1 MHMKNVTKPAEPPP
15 RSRIPLPRLS
25 LSVQRAMRATDA
37 PSRTQIL
44 QFARAALERDAE
56 ITIRIV
62 NEAEGRQLNHDYR
75 HKDYATNVLSFV
87 YETTPVV
94 QGDLVLCAPVVSR
107 EALEQGKS
115 SLAHYAH
122 LIVHG
127 VLHLQGYDHE
137 HDGEAAVMEAQETH
151 IVTGLGFALPY
162 IQEAELQNHG

>member
-1 MHMKNVTKPAEPPP
+1 MLMKNVTKPSEPSP
-15 RSRIPLPRLS
+15 RSRIPQPRLS

-37 PSRTQIL
+37 PSRTQII

-87 YETTPVV
+87 YETAPVV
-94 QGDLVLCAPVVSR
+94 LGDLVLCAPVVTR
-107 EALEQGKS
+107 EAQEQDKS
-115 SLAHYAH
+115 AIAHYAH

-137 HDGEAAVMEAQETH
+137 NDADAAVMEAREIE
-151 IVTGLGFALPY
+151 IVTGLGFANPY
-162 IQEAELQNHG
+162 LERSR

>member
-1 MHMKNVTKPAEPPP
+1 MKNVIKPSEPSP
-15 RSRIPLPRLS
+15 RSRVPQPRLS

-37 PSRTQIL
+37 PSRTQII

-62 NEAEGRQLNHDYR
+62 NEAEGRQLNRDYR

-87 YETTPVV
+87 YETAPVV
-94 QGDLVLCAPVVSR
+94 LGDLVLCAPVVTR
-107 EALEQGKS
+107 EALEQDKS
-115 SLAHYAH
+115 AIAHYAH

-137 HDGEAAVMEAQETH
+137 NDADAAVMEAREIE
-151 IVTGLGFALPY
+151 IVTGLGFANPY
-162 IQEAELQNHG
+162 LERSR

>member
-1 MHMKNVTKPAEPPP
+1 MKNVTKPSEPSP
-15 RSRIPLPRLS
+15 RSRIPQPRLS
-25 LSVQRAMRATDA
+25 LSVQRAMRASDA
-37 PSRTQIL
+37 PSRTQII

-87 YETTPVV
+87 YETAPVV
-94 QGDLVLCAPVVSR
+94 LGDLVLCAPVVTR
-107 EALEQGKS
+107 EAQEQGKS
-115 SLAHYAH
+115 AMAHYAH

-137 HDGEAAVMEAQETH
+137 NNADAAVMEAREIE
-151 IVTGLGFALPY
+151 IVTGLGFANPY
-162 IQEAELQNHG
+162 LERSS

>member
-1 MHMKNVTKPAEPPP
+1 
-15 RSRIPLPRLS
+15 
-25 LSVQRAMRATDA
+25 MRASDA
-37 PSRTQIL
+37 PSRTQII

-87 YETTPVV
+87 YETAPVV
-94 QGDLVLCAPVVSR
+94 LGDLVLCAPVVTR
-107 EALEQGKS
+107 EAQEQGKS
-115 SLAHYAH
+115 AMAHYAH

-137 HDGEAAVMEAQETH
+137 NNADAAVMEAREIE
-151 IVTGLGFALPY
+151 IVTGLGFANPY
-162 IQEAELQNHG
+162 LERSS